1 MIFATALATGL
12 FTALL
17 RSAFAVIAVAAAIGI
32 IFLAAFLISS
42 ASVIGLVLSVIG
54 FNAGLLTYGIGYLI
68 ASGSGT
74 G

>member
-17 RSAFAVIAVAAAIGI
+17 RSAFAVIAVAAAIGL

-42 ASVIGLVLSVIG
+42 ASIVGLVMSVIG
-54 FNAGLLTYGIGYLI
+54 FNAGLITYGIGYMI
-68 ASGSGT
+68 ASGNGA